1 MPQPLVRSLANNIK
15 PFIADGDRLVLMLP
29 GDNDSVATM
38 IEGVLTDT
46 PPRRKELDLL
56 RRNAVDAATLEEAAR
71 LGYRY
76 ALISCVPEGW
86 EDLPANQAVLLRHDV
101 KGWRLLA
108 AWPYPEKAFQRR
120 WQQILSWGP
129 LCRRS

>member
-1 MPQPLVRSLANNIK
+1 MI
-15 PFIADGDRLVLMLP
+15 LP

-46 PPRRKELDLL
+46 PPRRKGLDLL
-56 RRNAVDAATLEEAAR
+56 RRNAADAATLEEAAR

-86 EDLPANQAVLLRHDV
+86 EELPANQAVLLRHDLQ
-101 KGWRLLA
+101 GWLLLA
-108 AWPYPEKAFQRR
+108 AWPYPEEAFQRR